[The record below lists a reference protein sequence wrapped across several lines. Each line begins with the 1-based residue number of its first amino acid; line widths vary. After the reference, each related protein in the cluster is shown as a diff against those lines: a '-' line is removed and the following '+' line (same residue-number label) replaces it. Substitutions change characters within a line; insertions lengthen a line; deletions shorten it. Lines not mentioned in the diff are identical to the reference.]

1 MSRENLQDEQFKVRD
16 AGSYDPVAREFARLA
31 EQFSRPLAERL
42 VALAELRPA
51 ERVLDLGTGTGIV
64 AFEAAR
70 QLGAQGKVV
79 GIDLSGGMLAEARR
93 NAGRLGLADRIEF
106 GRMDAERLGFKDGG
120 FDAALSL
127 FALLHFPNP
136 LAALRELFRVL
147 RPGGRLV
154 VAIGSGPALASSA
167 ALVEAA
173 RQLKAITLRLRGK
186 LLTAPDF
193 LDALVEKY
201 APDAS
206 AAEISPLAQEG
217 ARKSR
222 SVVRLV
228 RQAGLV
234 VVETQW
240 HGRRVVLQSPEEF
253 WDLQR
258 TFSSL
263 ARKRLSGMP
272 AGRVEELKTEFFN
285 TCEKVRAGGGMLVYP
300 FAAFYVRGRR
310 PAR

>member
-1 MSRENLQDEQFKVRD
+1 MMHDQQAEEFKVRD
-16 AGSYDPVAREFARLA
+16 AGSYDPLAREFARLA

-42 VALAELRPA
+42 VSLAELRPA
-51 ERVLDLGTGTGIV
+51 ERILDLGTGTGIV

-70 QLGAQGKVV
+70 QMGAEGQVV
-79 GIDLSGGMLAEARR
+79 GIDLSGGMLAEARH
-93 NAGRLGLADRIEF
+93 NAVRLGLADRIEL
-106 GRMDAERLGFKDGG
+106 GRMDAETLGFKDGG

-136 LAALRELFRVL
+136 LAALREVFRVL

-154 VAIGSGPALASSA
+154 VAIGSGPALVSSA

-173 RQLKAITLRLRGK
+173 RQLKAIALRFRGK
-186 LLTAPDF
+186 LLTAPNF

-206 AAEISPLAQEG
+206 EAETSPLAQEG
-217 ARKSR
+217 VRKSR

-228 RQAGLV
+228 RQAGFV
-234 VVETQW
+234 VLETHW
-240 HGRRVVLQSPEEF
+240 HGQRAVVNSPEEF
-253 WDLQR
+253 WNLQR

-263 ARKRLSGMP
+263 ARKRLSGMLP
-272 AGRVEELKTEFFN
+272 GGVEELKREFFN
-285 TCEKVRAGGGMLVYP
+285 TCEKVRAGGGKLVYP
-300 FAAFYVRGRR
+300 FAAFYVKARR
-310 PAR
+310 PRR